1 MTFKQYSTCVTGL
14 LTYVMVGNELE
25 GKVIKINT
33 VGAAT
38 SYSGVFPAYLA
49 LDTQTPG
56 RLGGVRRLFAGCLSV
71 RLRIRDKECR
81 SALFSP

>member
-1 MTFKQYSTCVTGL
+1 LPKHYPAFEAEFLAATGMTFEQYSTCVTGL

-38 SYSGVFPAYLA
+38 SYRGCVSTLP
-49 LDTQTPG
+49 
-56 RLGGVRRLFAGCLSV
+56 RLGHP
-71 RLRIRDKECR
+71 DT
-81 SALFSP
+81 